1 MYFKLYTIFSIIE
14 KYNHGKVTNLF
25 EVKTLI
31 LLQVNGLSK
40 LFGAETILSNI
51 KLEVQTR
58 DRIALVGRNGAG
70 KSTLLKVIAGE
81 LSHDGGEIIKPK
93 DVSIG
98 YLAQHTGLET
108 SLSIWDE
115 MLTVFSHLQHME
127 KELRRL
133 EQEMGKEEV
142 FSNANLYEKL
152 LTDYDRLQLDY
163 KNKGGYQYEAD
174 IRSVLSGLGFPT
186 ETQGVKISTLSG
198 GQKTR
203 LALGKLLLTKPD
215 LLILDEPT
223 NHLDIDTLTWLEQY
237 LQGYPGAILIVSHDR
252 YFLDKLVT
260 QVYEIS
266 HKKSKRYVGN
276 YSKYLDLKA
285 AAYEQEMRLY
295 EKQQEE
301 VAKLEDFIQKN
312 IARASTTKRAQSR
325 RKQLDRMEL
334 MDRPLGDTKSASF
347 HFDIERQSGNDVLQ
361 VKDVAIGYDDHAIIE
376 DVRMNLTRG
385 DSVALVGP
393 NGIGKSTLL
402 KSIVD
407 KLALLNGEISFG
419 SNVSIGYYDQE
430 QAKLTSSKRVLDELW
445 DDYPLQPEKEI
456 RTVLGNF
463 LFSGDDVLKSVSSL
477 SGGEK
482 ARLALAKLM
491 MQKSNLLILDEPTNH
506 LDLNSKEIL
515 ENALIDFPGTLLFVS
530 HDRYFI
536 NRVATKV
543 IELSTDGAQEYLGDY
558 DYYVEKKTEM
568 LERAELESTEKDEP
582 VKKQIAQEKL
592 NYLEEKERKKLERQR
607 LRKIE
612 ELETTIAD
620 LEEAIAALEAELC
633 LPEVYADYE
642 RASEITN
649 NKETK
654 QTHLEQLMEE
664 WEQLQ
669 D

>member
-1 MYFKLYTIFSIIE
+1 M
-14 KYNHGKVTNLF
+14 
-25 EVKTLI
+25 I
-31 LLQVNGLSK
+31 LSQVNGLSK
-40 LFGAETILSNI
+40 LYGAETILANI

-70 KSTLLKVIAGE
+70 KSTLLKIIAGE
-81 LSHDGGEIIKPK
+81 LSHDGGEMIKPK

-98 YLAQHTGLET
+98 YLAQNTGLET
-108 SLSIWDE
+108 SLTIWDE
-115 MLTVFSHLQHME
+115 MLTVFTHLQQME
-127 KELRRL
+127 TKLRRL
-133 EQEMGKEEV
+133 EQEMGKEEN
-142 FSNANLYEKL
+142 FSNATSYERL
-152 LTDYDRLQLDY
+152 LADYDQLQLDY
-163 KNKGGYQYEAD
+163 KDQGGYQYEAD
-174 IRSVLSGLGFPT
+174 IRSILSGLGFPV
-186 ETQGVKISTLSG
+186 ETHQTTISTLSG

-266 HKKSKRYVGN
+266 NKESRRYVGN

-285 AAYEQEMRLY
+285 ALYEQEMKRY

-301 VAKLEDFIQKN
+301 IAKLEDFVQKN

-325 RKQLDRMEL
+325 QKQLDRMEL
-334 MDRPLGDTKSASF
+334 LTRPLSDSKSASF
-347 HFDIERQSGNDVLQ
+347 HFDIEKQSGNDVLQ
-361 VKDVAIGYDDHAIIE
+361 VKDVSIGYDEEPIIGH
-376 DVRMNLTRG
+376 VNMRLTRG

-402 KSIVD
+402 KSIVN
-407 KLALLNGEISFG
+407 KLKALSGEISFG

-430 QAKLTSSKRVLDELW
+430 QANLTSSKRVLNELW
-445 DDYPLQPEKEI
+445 DDYPLEPEKEI
-456 RTVLGNF
+456 RTILGNF
-463 LFSGDDVLKSVSSL
+463 LFTGDDVLKPVSSL
-477 SGGEK
+477 SGGQK

-515 ENALIDFPGTLLFVS
+515 ENALIDYPGTLLFVS

-536 NRVATKV
+536 NRVTTTV
-543 IELSTDGAQEYLGDY
+543 VELSTDGAQEYLGDY
-558 DYYVEKKTEM
+558 DYYIEKKNEM
-568 LERAELESTEKDEP
+568 IERAEFEQQEENTPIQKN
-582 VKKQIAQEKL
+582 IAQEKL

-607 LRKIE
+607 IRKIE
-612 ELETTIAD
+612 DIEQNIAK
-620 LEEAIAALEAELC
+620 LEEEIATLEEELC

-642 RASEITN
+642 RASEITT
-649 NKETK
+649 TK
-654 QTHLEQLMEE
+654 QTKQEQLEKFMAE
-664 WEQLQ
+664 WEELHV
-669 D
+669 